1 MVLRA
6 NRKGELRFTLE
17 NQRVTVG
24 TYFKNLETPSF
35 NDNKESKL
43 HALNYFT
50 LQLYDLNSLL
60 CLKSTTNYSISIYW
74 LILDEAESEDDDSIV
89 QGKKI
94 KLAGNVPAAECG
106 VKGNK
111 RKSTDLFCDVRV
123 DLKKLLLY
131 LSADQII
138 PKRTL
143 ANFVEGKLIHLFMI
157 HDNICVQ
164 YLLPALVD

>member
-1 MVLRA
+1 M
-6 NRKGELRFTLE
+6 
-17 NQRVTVG
+17 
-24 TYFKNLETPSF
+24 
-35 NDNKESKL
+35 
-43 HALNYFT
+43 HLNG
-50 LQLYDLNSLL
+50 LNSFTP
-60 CLKSTTNYSISIYW
+60 CLKVVITLYLYIDGF
-74 LILDEAESEDDDSIV
+74 LDEAESEDDDSIV

-131 LSADQII
+131 LSADHII

-143 ANFVEGKLIHLFMI
+143 ANFVEGKLIHLFLI

-164 YLLPALVD
+164 YLLPALVE